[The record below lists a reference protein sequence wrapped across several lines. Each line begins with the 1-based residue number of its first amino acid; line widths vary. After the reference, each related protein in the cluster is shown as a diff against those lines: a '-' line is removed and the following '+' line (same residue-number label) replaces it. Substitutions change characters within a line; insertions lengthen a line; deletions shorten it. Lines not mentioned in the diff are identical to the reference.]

1 MEKKILAGFSGEDF
15 NDATSSRFDGGDGSF
30 PENLQEKK
38 TISPSAEGQ
47 HDETGVESDDCSQ
60 VCHLKKVTN

>member
-38 TISPSAEGQ
+38 LFRLLQRDNMTKLA
-47 HDETGVESDDCSQ
+47 
-60 VCHLKKVTN
+60 LKATTVVKSVTSKK